1 MTDTSP
7 SGPITLNVRTLE
19 AQTYSIDIPVT
30 DTVLQLKDR
39 LATILSV
46 PSPRQRL
53 IFRGRVMADDKPL
66 AEYSLENGHTLHL
79 VTRPA
84 DAPTNRHND
93 TPQRRTGPTAG
104 SGPLRFDTRDYQ
116 FSIIGIDEGALDQ
129 QIMQALGGFD
139 STHGLGMDLDGGST
153 LIQIGGDP
161 SALRSL
167 FGGNG
172 GHFVQLGGQGGGTTE
187 ALEHSRALRSRVA
200 PIPVPLGARPPPL
213 ETIDAELTRAATQL
227 RNVQAILS
235 HPSDQLEGIELE
247 PLDVPGL
254 EPVGADVDGDSTDI
268 TRMSNMLTQ
277 LSETSRAM
285 ANSLQ
290 ALSDQYNNTI
300 GSSERATLQH
310 VSLRAARAM
319 YRLASVQ
326 NTIFPMLANATFVDT
341 APGAVAYRFQPQPPT
356 TTTAPAT
363 PQPAAGERPPPR
375 QGPMMQGIPF
385 PAFLRGPGVS
395 PVTLGMIPSIVAHA
409 RGSAQNVNAAMA
421 AAAAAAAVGSSGT
434 NTGTPTSAASATSAT
449 SATSTTSA
457 APTTP
462 TAPATLAATASST
475 TPRSTTA
482 QRTTLAT
489 SVPIPQPG
497 GGPIGQMVLGP
508 NGSLSY
514 TIQAPVRVVN
524 RNITRLPTYATAA
537 AAAANPFAQN
547 QSQGMPT
554 RFMIPADFAGAGFL
568 DFWRNLSGQRSTAPA
583 GVSSNSAS
591 ASGSATAATPSSTQG
606 AAQVQS
612 DTSASVSSSSRR
624 RERPEEF
631 TQDGSDRA
639 ATRRRLESQVSQMNS
654 SLIELENRLQHEL
667 DHFLE
672 RSGLGLGL
680 GSRTG
685 SESVAPFAGSSAP
698 VQGSRLSTTSN
709 TANNNLN
716 AGSTSLPSAHTQPP
730 TRPTATRSP
739 SNDARRASGTT
750 DSSSPVSSPSPN
762 SPSIP
767 TSSSQNSSSSS
778 SSAASSAYNLGR
790 IGVFISAILRMV
802 DQPRED
808 GSPRTLADVICNDP
822 ESESTPLQDLVRNV
836 AESITVRE
844 TRSIVEGHPAPIRN
858 IHSTLNFF
866 IRERALSG
874 QQLTESNLES
884 VAVMFA
890 HGIMNAVHVEDILE
904 TLTPAASIQISSA
917 DIRRISLDVLREHF
931 RRLIYL
937 VVSAPAGRESPTF
950 ARDVILWIR
959 DVVGAWRVS
968 FYGLFSERDQPEAQR
983 IATHVVGSAI
993 HDNGRRWVELSNRA
1007 TNTLVNVLCA
1017 NIVPRRRGEEQTGG
1031 LVGGAWPLMAT
1042 GPRQSNTP
1050 RSSVCRAPSLLG
1062 STAHPVPMGLIAS
1075 SGSSNARGSAGGSF
1089 SRSPLSNSS
1098 TAAQINP
1105 SQVTSAEAETLSSN
1119 LARRIGEMMS
1129 PLGVNTAALESLYGS
1144 SIREAIRAELA
1155 NIRTTTPESSSST
1168 ATAAAATPTSLTSV
1182 PDSSASAGPGT
1193 TIADV
1198 EKSDHRTRVEDAEDE
1213 DMI

>member
-30 DTVLQLKDR
+30 ETVLQLKDR

-66 AEYSLENGHTLHL
+66 TEYSLENGHTLHL

-93 TPQRRTGPTAG
+93 VPQRTGSTAG

-139 STHGLGMDLDGGST
+139 GAHGLGMDLDGGST

-161 SALRSL
+161 STLRSL

-172 GHFVQLGGQGGGTTE
+172 GHFVQLGGQGGGAAE
-187 ALEHSRALRSRVA
+187 ALEH
-200 PIPVPLGARPPPL
+200 PL

-277 LSETSRAM
+277 LSETSLAM

-300 GSSERATLQH
+300 GSSERANLQH

-326 NTIFPMLANATFVDT
+326 NTIFPMLANATFIDT
-341 APGAVAYRFQPQPPT
+341 APGAVAYRFQPQPP

-375 QGPMMQGIPF
+375 QGPIIQGIPF
-385 PAFLRGPGVS
+385 PAFIRGAGVS
-395 PVTLGMIPSIVAHA
+395 PVTLGMVPSIMAHA
-409 RGSAQNVNAAMA
+409 RASAQNVNAAMA
-421 AAAAAAAVGSSGT
+421 AAAAAAGTSGT
-434 NTGTPTSAASATSAT
+434 NNGTRASATRAASTTSTAPAT
-449 SATSTTSA
+449 PAAATATSTT
-457 APTTP
+457 PRTT
-462 TAPATLAATASST
+462 T
-475 TPRSTTA
+475 T
-482 QRTTLAT
+482 QRTTPAA
-489 SVPIPQPG
+489 SVPVPQPG

-524 RNITRLPTYATAA
+524 RNIARLPTYATAA
-537 AAAANPFAQN
+537 AAAANPFAMN
-547 QSQGMPT
+547 QGQGMPT

-568 DFWRNLSGQRSTAPA
+568 DFWRNFSGQGSTTAA
-583 GVSSNSAS
+583 GTSSTSVS
-591 ASGSATAATPSSTQG
+591 ASGSATAATSGSTQ
-606 AAQVQS
+606 AAQTQS
-612 DTSASVSSSSRR
+612 DSSASASSSSRR

-654 SLIELENRLQHEL
+654 SLIELEHRLQHEL
-667 DHFLE
+667 DQFLE

-680 GSRTG
+680 SSRAG
-685 SESVAPFAGSSAP
+685 SESATPSAGPSTPA
-698 VQGSRLSTTSN
+698 QGSRSN
-709 TANNNLN
+709 TASNNTNSSN
-716 AGSTSLPSAHTQPP
+716 IANTGSTSLPSAHTQPP
-730 TRPTATRSP
+730 TRPIATRSP
-739 SNDARRASGTT
+739 SNDTRRASGTT
-750 DSSSPVSSPSPN
+750 ESSSPASSPSPN
-762 SPSIP
+762 SPSISA
-767 TSSSQNSSSSS
+767 SSSQNSSSNS

-822 ESESTPLQDLVRNV
+822 ESDSTPLQDLVRNV

-858 IHSTLNFF
+858 IHSTLNSF

-904 TLTPAASIQISSA
+904 TLTPAASIQISSV

-1042 GPRQSNTP
+1042 GPRQNTAP

-1062 STAHPVPMGLIAS
+1062 STAHPVPMGLIAP

-1089 SRSPLSNSS
+1089 SRSPLSSLS
-1098 TAAQINP
+1098 TPVQVNP

-1155 NIRTTTPESSSST
+1155 NIRTTTPASSSSATAT
-1168 ATAAAATPTSLTSV
+1168 ATAAITPVPSASSSTSV
-1182 PDSSASAGPGT
+1182 PSSTSADPGT
-1193 TIADV
+1193 TAANM
-1198 EKSDHRTRVEDAEDE
+1198 EKSDHKTRVEDVEDE